1 MTIISYAASDLA
13 FNMASFDVEKSPDI
27 QVTSDIDIYIP
38 IRGHQSSGDR
48 DLRRGTVHEIAEKGH
63 AATDRHG
70 NPLVAL
76 DASAEARLRN
86 KVDLYVVPTVATLY
100 LFCFIDRANIGNARL
115 AGFEKDLGLRG
126 YDYNKVLTVFYVGYV
141 VFEMPASFACKFFGP
156 GWFIPAT
163 TVGFGV
169 FSLLTGLCTNIGNV
183 SAVRFLLGVCEAGM
197 LPGIAYYL
205 SRWYR
210 RSELVFRLSLY
221 IVMTPLAGAFGG
233 LLASAILTLDHLGS
247 LRTWRMI
254 FVIEGTITCGLGL
267 ASFFTLTDRPE
278 TARWL
283 TPEERDLAIAR
294 VKSERTASTEVLDG
308 FNKNK
313 LLKGIFNPVTLTTAV
328 IFGLGNITAQGLAF
342 FAPTIV
348 KSIYPQHSVVSQ
360 QLHTVPPYIV
370 GAGFV
375 LILPYM
381 SWKTGRYLIYYIVA
395 LPITICGFAI
405 FLGTWNANARYAA
418 TFLVA
423 SSAFLFGALSN
434 ALISANVISD
444 TSRSAAIGTNVLFGN
459 IGGLISTWSY
469 LPFDGPNYTIG
480 NGLNL
485 AAISSCLVLSIM
497 LLIWMQYDNMKRT
510 TTEISDASELSI
522 KELQDLDWQQPAF
535 RWKP

>member
-1 MTIISYAASDLA
+1 
-13 FNMASFDVEKSPDI
+13 MASFDVEKAPEVEV
-27 QVTSDIDIYIP
+27 QSDIFYP
-38 IRGHQSSGDR
+38 VQDR
-48 DLRRGTVHEIAEKGH
+48 QDDDAE
-63 AATDRHG
+63 
-70 NPLVAL
+70 
-76 DASAEARLRN
+76 AEARLRT
-86 KVDLYVVPTVATLY
+86 KIDFYVVPTVAILY

-115 AGFEKDLGLRG
+115 AGFEDDLGLHD

-156 GWFIPAT
+156 GWFLPT
-163 TVGFGV
+163 TTFGFGV
-169 FSLLTGLCTNIGNV
+169 FSLLTGFCTNIKSV
-183 SAVRFLLGVCEAGM
+183 SSVRFLLGVCEAGM

-210 RSELVFRLSLY
+210 RRELVFRLSLY

-233 LLASAILTLDHLGS
+233 LLASAILTLDHMGS

-254 FVIEGTITCGLGL
+254 FVLEGTITCGLGL
-267 ASFFTLTDRPE
+267 LSFFTLTDRPE

-283 TPEERDLAIAR
+283 TVEEKDLAIAR
-294 VKSERTASTEVLDG
+294 VKSERPSSTSVLDG
-308 FNKNK
+308 FNKDK
-313 LLKGIFNPVTLTTAV
+313 LLRGILSPVTLTTAI

-348 KSIYPQHSVVSQ
+348 KSIYPHHSVVSQ

-370 GAGFV
+370 GASFV
-375 LILPYM
+375 LILPYL
-381 SWKTGRYLIYYIVA
+381 SWKTGRYLVYYIVA
-395 LPITICGFAI
+395 LPFTICGFAI
-405 FLGTWNANARYAA
+405 FLGTQNANARYGA

-444 TSRSAAIGTNVLFGN
+444 TSRSAAIGTNVLLGN
-459 IGGLISTWSY
+459 IGGLIATWSY
-469 LPFDGPNYTIG
+469 LPFDGPNYPIG

-485 AAISSCLVLSIM
+485 AAISSCLVLSVL
-497 LLIWMQYDNMKRT
+497 LLIWMQRDNIKRST
-510 TTEISDASELSI
+510 QKTSDASELSI
-522 KELQDLDWQQPAF
+522 KELQDLDWQQSAF

>member
-1 MTIISYAASDLA
+1 MAA
-13 FNMASFDVEKSPDI
+13 FEVEKS
-27 QVTSDIDIYIP
+27 QGVHVTSGICIP
-38 IRGHQSSGDR
+38 NQEHQSNGNGDP
-48 DLRRGTVHEIAEKGH
+48 RRGNLHEIAEGGH
-63 AATDRHG
+63 IATDRQVFH
-70 NPLVAL
+70 LQA
-76 DASAEARLRN
+76 DHS
-86 KVDLYVVPTVATLY
+86 
-100 LFCFIDRANIGNARL
+100 NARL
-115 AGFEKDLGLRG
+115 AGFEKDLGLHG
-126 YDYNKVLTVFYVGYV
+126 YDYNKVLTAFYIGYV
-141 VFEMPASFACKFFGP
+141 VLEMPSSFACKFFGP
-156 GWFIPAT
+156 GWFIPT
-163 TVGFGV
+163 MTVAFGF
-169 FSLLTGLCTNIGNV
+169 FSLLTGFCTNIQNV
-183 SAVRFLLGVCEAGM
+183 SAVRFLLGMCEAGM

-221 IVMTPLAGAFGG
+221 IIMTPLAGAFGG
-233 LLASAILTLDHLGS
+233 LLASAILTLDRLGY

-254 FVIEGTITCGLGL
+254 FIIEGTITCGLGL
-267 ASFFTLTDRPE
+267 LSFFTLTDRPE

-283 TPEERDLAIAR
+283 TTEEKDLAIAR
-294 VKSERTASTEVLDG
+294 VKSERTASTEVLDK

-313 LLKGIFNPVTLTTAV
+313 LLKGILNPVTLTTAT

-360 QLHTVPPYIV
+360 QLHTVPPYIL

-375 LILPYM
+375 LILPYL
-381 SWKTGRYLIYYIVA
+381 SWKTDRYLIYYIIA
-395 LPITICGFAI
+395 LPITLCGFAM
-405 FLGTWNANARYAA
+405 FLGTRNTDARYAA

-459 IGGLISTWSY
+459 IGGLVSTWSY
-469 LPFDGPNYTIG
+469 LPFDGPNYPIG

-485 AAISSCLVLSIM
+485 AAISCCFFLSVT
-497 LLIWMQYDNMKRT
+497 LLLWMKYDNQKRANRNIDS
-510 TTEISDASELSI
+510 EISGLSI

-535 RWKP
+535 LWKP

>member
-1 MTIISYAASDLA
+1 
-13 FNMASFDVEKSPDI
+13 
-27 QVTSDIDIYIP
+27 
-38 IRGHQSSGDR
+38 
-48 DLRRGTVHEIAEKGH
+48 
-63 AATDRHG
+63 
-70 NPLVAL
+70 
-76 DASAEARLRN
+76 
-86 KVDLYVVPTVATLY
+86 
-100 LFCFIDRANIGNARL
+100 
-115 AGFEKDLGLRG
+115 
-126 YDYNKVLTVFYVGYV
+126 
-141 VFEMPASFACKFFGP
+141 MPASFACKFFGP
-156 GWFIPAT
+156 GWFIPTIAF
-163 TVGFGV
+163 GFGI
-169 FSLLTGLCTNIGNV
+169 FSLLTGFCTNIGNV

-233 LLASAILTLDHLGS
+233 LLASAILKLDHVGS
-247 LRTWRMI
+247 LRTWRLI
-254 FVIEGTITCGLGL
+254 FVIEGTITCGLSL
-267 ASFFTLTDRPE
+267 LSFFTLTDRPE

-283 TPEERDLAIAR
+283 TPDERDLAIAR

-313 LLKGIFNPVTLTTAV
+313 VLKGILNPVTLTTAV

-375 LILPYM
+375 LILSYL
-381 SWKTGRYLIYYIVA
+381 SWKTGRYLIYYIIAV
-395 LPITICGFAI
+395 PITMCGFAI
-405 FLGTWNANARYAA
+405 FLGTRNANVRYAA

-423 SSAFLFGALSN
+423 SSAFLFGTLSN

-444 TSRSAAIGTNVLFGN
+444 TSRSAAIGVNVLLGN

-469 LPFDGPNYTIG
+469 LPFDGPDYHIG

-485 AAISSCLVLSIM
+485 AAISSCFLLSIM
-497 LLIWMQYDNMKRT
+497 LLIWMKYDNTKRT
-510 TTEISDASELSI
+510 ATDTSDVSRMSI